1 MKRKSAFVLTEI
13 IIACVIIAI
22 IASIALATYQKA
34 REKTDQLLCETREKL
49 IYTAVKMSIY
59 DTGVVPAS
67 LTKVW
72 DEYKD
77 KAVAQ
82 LREENNNSR
91 FSFVKNWA
99 LVKVAEASF
108 GDYYG
113 NDISVITCPRD
124 KTPPPTGVSYSI
136 HSAAKGKT
144 RTWMKANPNATLLYE
159 TDSDGGTRVHRHK
172 IGGQLICNVVTA
184 DGKPGKKYGQ
194 AKAPGQNK

>member
-34 REKTDQLLCETREKL
+34 RERTDQLLCETREKL

-72 DEYKD
+72 DEYKN

-91 FSFVKNWA
+91 FPFVKNWA

-113 NDISVITCPRD
+113 NDPAVITCPRD
-124 KTPPPTGVSYSI
+124 KTPPPGGVSYSI

-144 RTWMKANPNATLLYE
+144 RGWMKANPNATLLYE
-159 TDSDGGTRVHRHK
+159 TDS
-172 IGGQLICNVVTA
+172 IGGGEVYRHREGRRKVSNYITA
-184 DGKPGKKYGQ
+184 GGKHRKKH
-194 AKAPGQNK
+194 KD